1 MLKMDSIKLPNSW
14 EEVYA
19 DQFLELKKL
28 DESNSSFFVRQIE
41 ILSILN
47 DTLPD
52 DEMWE
57 DLDVEELA
65 ILIGKLKWLRYEPS
79 TQLKTKIGDYT
90 CININ
95 KLSFGEFIDLEYY
108 FSNNYYENLS
118 NICSVLYRKT
128 KCDEW
133 SNLIYEPYESINIED
148 RCKAFDELPITDI
161 YGVIKYYL
169 DFKELLMTTYEKLF
183 EPQFDDDEEIDES
196 QYDQEE
202 KDDIEKEK
210 VIIKWSWENIIH
222 KLTDGDVTKYEKIT
236 SLPVIFIFNQLSYLK
251 DINQ

>member
-1 MLKMDSIKLPNSW
+1 MDSIKLPNSW

-28 DESNSSFFVRQIE
+28 DGSDSSFFIRQIE
-41 ILSILN
+41 ILSILT

-79 TQLKTKIGDYT
+79 NQLKTKIGDYT
-90 CININ
+90 CIDIN

-108 FSNNYYENLS
+108 FTNDYFDNLS

-128 KCDEW
+128 KTDEW
-133 SNLIYEPYESINIED
+133 GNLIFEPYELINIEYRSKD
-148 RCKAFDELPITDI
+148 FNELPITDI

-169 DFKELLMTTYEKLF
+169 DFKQLLMNTYEKLF
-183 EPQFDDDEEIDES
+183 EPQFDDEEEVDNSQYEQEEIDE
-196 QYDQEE
+196 
-202 KDDIEKEK
+202 IEKEK
-210 VIIKWSWENIIH
+210 VIIKWSWENVIH
-222 KLTDGDVTKYEKIT
+222 KLSDGDITKYEKIT
-236 SLPVIFIFNQLSYLK
+236 SFPVIFIFNQLSYLK